1 MKIKILIVTI
11 ITLLV
16 SNHLIGQVKPD
27 YRKLHYLS
35 EEEMLT
41 PFNPLRNFYPTD
53 PPEGDIRNVAEYD
66 QMNGVLVR
74 YPFGIPVELIREMAE
89 DISVTTIVAN
99 SSQQQTVTTI
109 YQNNNVNLDNCD
121 FLFAQTDSYWVRDY
135 GPWFVFDGDNQPG
148 IVNFPYNRPRPF
160 DNDIPIRVSEFLDI
174 ELFGMNLI
182 STGGNYMCSGM
193 GIAASTDLVWEENP
207 TLTHDEVADY
217 VNDYLGNSI
226 YHVNEDPLDEY
237 IKHID
242 CWSKF
247 LSPGKILVGQV
258 PETDYRYQDF
268 EDAAN
273 YFASQTSSYGKPYE
287 VYRVFTPGNYPYTP
301 YTNSLILNN
310 KVFVPLTG
318 SQWDDEAIESY
329 EIAMPGYEIIG
340 VDYDGWQ
347 NTDALHCRTKGM
359 ADLGM
364 LYINHIPTTGVVAY
378 LQDYEILA
386 DITACSGDDIYT
398 DSVFVYYKI
407 NDGSYITS
415 LMQLESGNT
424 YTGLIENIEPG
435 DTVSYYIYAADESGR
450 NATSPFIG
458 EPDPFVFSNNY
469 VPTEEITFNPDTVMF
484 LTADEMIMGIPL
496 HIINLTSRNVII
508 NSITEYGTEF
518 MWYVE
523 EMPDLPYTISG
534 NDSLTLNILVDFI
547 VKGDLIIDSM
557 MIETSVNTYREI
569 IAIDGDLVGIEDDV
583 FIDNSV
589 NVYPNPFT
597 NQINFSI
604 SNLKSDEVTL
614 QIFDIRGKKVVD
626 RVDILNSNSESAIT
640 LNTELKPGSY
650 FYMITVGN
658 YSKSGKLI
666 RID

>member
-11 ITLLV
+11 LTVLV

-41 PFNPLRNFYPTD
+41 PFSPLRDFYPTN
-53 PPEGDIRNVAEYD
+53 PPEGEIRNVAEFD
-66 QMNGVLVR
+66 QMQGVIVR
-74 YPFGIPVELIREMAE
+74 YPFGIPVELISEMAE
-89 DISVTTIVAN
+89 DATVTTIVAN
-99 SSQQQTVTTI
+99 SSQQQTVINI

-121 FLFAQTDSYWVRDY
+121 FLIAPTDSYWVRDY
-135 GPWFVFDGDNQPG
+135 GPWFVFDGNNQPG
-148 IVNFPYNRPRPF
+148 IVNFPYNRPRPS

-174 ELFGMNLI
+174 DLYGMSLI

-207 TLTHDEVADY
+207 SLTHDEVADY

-226 YHVNEDPLDEY
+226 YHVTDDPLDEY

-242 CWSKF
+242 CWSKY

-273 YFASQTSSYGKPYE
+273 YFASQISSYGKPYE
-287 VYRVFTPGNYPYTP
+287 VYRVYTPGNYPYTP

-318 SQWDDEAIESY
+318 SQWDDEAIASY
-329 EIAMPGYEIIG
+329 EEAMPGYEIIG

-347 NTDALHCRTKGM
+347 NTDALHCRTKGI

-364 LYINHIPTTGVVAY
+364 LYINHVPTTGIVAY
-378 LQDYEILA
+378 LENYEISA
-386 DITACSGDDIYT
+386 NITACSGDDIYA
-398 DSVFVYYKI
+398 DSVFVKYKI
-407 NDGSYITS
+407 NNDSYLTS

-424 YTGLIENIEPG
+424 YSGIIENIEPG

-458 EPDPFVFSNNY
+458 EPDPFVFFNNY
-469 VPTEEITFNPDTVMF
+469 VPVTEITFNPDTVMF
-484 LTADEMIMGIPL
+484 LTDDDMIMGIPL
-496 HIINLTSRNVII
+496 HIINLTSRNVTI

-523 EMPDLPYTISG
+523 EMPDLPYTLSG

-557 MIETSVNTYREI
+557 MVETNVDTYREI
-569 IAIDGDLVGIEDDV
+569 IAIDSDLVGVEDNII
-583 FIDNSV
+583 IDKNIR
-589 NVYPNPFT
+589 VYPNPST
-597 NQINFSI
+597 NQINFYIEGNDGSNVSI
-604 SNLKSDEVTL
+604 
-614 QIFDIRGKKVVD
+614 QIFELSGKKIID
-626 RVDILNSNSESAIT
+626 RMEFTDNNAASIITIDTNLN
-640 LNTELKPGSY
+640 PGIY
-650 FYMITVGN
+650 FYKIATSN
-658 YSKSGKLI
+658 FTESGKII
-666 RID
+666 RVK

>member
-53 PPEGDIRNVAEYD
+53 PPEGEIRNVAEYD

-89 DISVTTIVAN
+89 DATVTTIVAN

-174 ELFGMNLI
+174 NLYGMNLI

-193 GIAASTDLVWEENP
+193 GISASTDLVWEENP

-226 YHVNEDPLDEY
+226 YHVTEDPLDEY

-318 SQWDDEAIESY
+318 SQWDDEALESY

-347 NTDALHCRTKGM
+347 NTDALHCRTKGI

-364 LYINHIPTTGVVAY
+364 LYINHIPTTGVVVY
-378 LQDYEILA
+378 LQDYEISA
-386 DITACSGDDIYT
+386 DITACSEDDIYT

-407 NDGSYITS
+407 NTGSYITS
-415 LMQLESGNT
+415 LMQFESGNT

-484 LTADEMIMGIPL
+484 LTDNDMIMGIPL

-523 EMPDLPYTISG
+523 EMPDLPFTLAG

-557 MIETSVNTYREI
+557 MMETSVNTYKEI
-569 IAIDGDLVGIEDDV
+569 IAIDGDLVGVEDET
-583 FIDNSV
+583 FIDYDIIV
-589 NVYPNPFT
+589 FPNPTT
-597 NQINFSI
+597 NQINFKIGNSENNDVSI
-604 SNLKSDEVTL
+604 
-614 QIFDIRGKKVVD
+614 QIFDIAGKLIID
-626 RVDILNSNSESAIT
+626 RTENIQNHSENIISIKNKLT
-640 LNTELKPGSY
+640 TGTY
-650 FYMITVGN
+650 FYKVTSGN
-658 YSKSGKLI
+658 TTKSGKLI
-666 RID
+666 RVE